1 MKNRLE
7 KREELRGEAGGTEE
21 LCGELQAA
29 AWEPRGEWREL
40 LEGLSAGACGA
51 EMWNHH
57 VGTA

>member
-21 LCGELQAA
+21 LCGELHAA

-40 LEGLSAGACGA
+40 LEGLSA
-51 EMWNHH
+51 
-57 VGTA
+57 